1 MSELTGLIIGLLL
14 TLFIYSYLIGDNPL
28 YRISVHL
35 LVGVSAA
42 YAAVVVVR
50 QLLLPIW
57 RQVQA
62 NPTSPDSLFWLVPI
76 LFVLMLFAR
85 RLPTVSWLGNISLA
99 LLVGVGAAVSLVGS
113 LTGTLWPQ
121 IANVRPAT
129 PLQGIVVALLTI
141 CTLISFQFT
150 VLRPRSSGLWQ
161 PAIWQR
167 SVTAVGRIVLT
178 ITFGA
183 LFAMLLSTGLILL
196 AERLNFFITE
206 WVQLAS

>member
-85 RLPTVSWLGNISLA
+85 RLPTVSWLGNVSLA

-121 IANVRPAT
+121 IVNVRPAT
-129 PLQGIVVALLTI
+129 PLQGIVVAFLTI
-141 CTLISFQFT
+141 CTLLSFQFT

-178 ITFGA
+178 VTFGA

-206 WVQLAS
+206 WVQLSS

>member
-1 MSELTGLIIGLLL
+1 MAELVGLIIGLLL

-28 YRISVHL
+28 YRVSVHL

-42 YAAVVVVR
+42 YAVVVVVR

-57 RQVQA
+57 QQVQA
-62 NPTSPDSLFWLVPI
+62 NPASPDSVIWLVPI
-76 LFVLMLFAR
+76 LFALMLLAR
-85 RLPTVSWLGNISLA
+85 RLPSVSWLGNTSLA
-99 LLVGVGAAVSLVGS
+99 LLVGVGGAVALVGS

-121 IANVRPAT
+121 IVGVQPAT

-141 CTLISFQFT
+141 CTLLAFQFT
-150 VLRPRSSGLWQ
+150 ALRPRSSGLWQ

-167 SVTAVGRIVLT
+167 GVTAVGRIVLT

-183 LFAMLLSTGLILL
+183 LFAALVSTGLILL
-196 AERLNFFITE
+196 AERLNFFLTE
-206 WVQLAS
+206 LVQRF